1 MERIGLEKH
10 LVASSVFPFP
20 AMMSIFHSQSSFS
33 VHNVTSHDTLDT
45 LSSLPIER
53 LEFNWR
59 EILRLNST
67 ATLLGLV
74 LFGRVLLGEYFSRE
88 RQFANLDER
97 RNWGILGDR
106 AVVEASLEARVT
118 H

>member
-1 MERIGLEKH
+1 M
-10 LVASSVFPFP
+10 ASSVFPFP

-74 LFGRVLLGEYFSRE
+74 LRRVLLGEYFSRE

-97 RNWGILGDR
+97 RNSGILGDR